1 MNGVLNW
8 GRLGLPLGFLKIF
21 VLLVSLIGLGAW
33 GGSATAAP
41 TWQASSAI
49 AASTGADVTVTLPA
63 HVANDILL
71 LQVVVRDV
79 NDTITWPTGWTQIAT
94 VDRGTTARYW
104 WAWRRAA
111 SAAEPN
117 PLVNKNTT
125 TGNTYAA
132 VTTYR
137 GAITT
142 GDPWEVKGTPNTS
155 TAAGHVLNGI
165 TTLTAESLI
174 VASLCGENNSAA
186 SGTTFSA
193 TNPATLAQVL
203 YVESSTGSDGA
214 CTAGAGARTTAGA
227 TGNVTATWTNTVV
240 GSGGIVLALKP
251 EPPTVVSI
259 NRADADPTNAASVS
273 WTVTFSASVTGV
285 SSSNFT
291 LVNSGLG
298 GTPAITS
305 VTGSGN
311 TWTVTAS
318 TGTGSGTLGLNM
330 TNTTGVSPALTN
342 LPFTGQVYT
351 MDGTAPVV
359 SSVVRVD
366 PTPTAL
372 ASVSWA
378 VTFSESV
385 TGVDAADFAL
395 VQTGGVSGAL
405 ITSVTGSGTSWAV
418 TASTGSGNGTL
429 GLNLAD
435 DDSIIDSAGNP
446 LGGIGAGNGS
456 FTGEVYTVTRPVA
469 YYHDTTNGVN
479 IGFDGTTNVTS
490 GTNQTIPPII
500 TALLTTA
507 NTCTGSARSQNHP
520 TGLYTHSRW
529 YLNTNYAVA
538 TNIAANPSG
547 SARLR
552 GQATTN
558 TVIVSLYDYDPV
570 LGTKTLIGSSPAIT
584 LTGGGTTTAYP
595 YTISSPLYTVPA
607 GHRLMLQ
614 YNFNQPGAT
623 NRARVYCSAASAYI
637 AVTETAVPLVVS
649 ASASTVVANPTSVA
663 ADNVTT
669 STITVTLKTGSGLPV
684 PGKTVTL
691 AAGSGSSVITTVS
704 GTTDASGVAT
714 FTVRDGTVEGP
725 ITYTATD
732 TTDSIVITQTAQV
745 TFTAPSLC
753 FNDLFAGTLG
763 ASWLVGSQSG
773 SFTPA
778 IVSGRLRLTDAT
790 TGQATWAT
798 LQRLLPAAGNKVTV
812 EFEHFAYGGSGADG
826 IAVVFSD
833 ASVAPAAGAFGGSL
847 GYAQKSNPGSDCTI
861 VGGCPGFA
869 GGWLGVALDEYG
881 NFSNPT
887 EGRYGGTG
895 QVVDSVSIRGS
906 GTGVSGYRF
915 LEGTAT
921 LSPGIDGNNVPPG
934 TVAHRYRIII
944 DHTDSVHAYVSV
956 ERDTTSGAGTAYTNL
971 LAPFDVKDPGYSQ
984 SAIPLNFNLSFTGST
999 GASTNIHEIG
1009 NLSICTVQPL
1019 VTPTLHHIEIDH
1031 GGSACTSGTAPIT
1044 VKACADAGCTAL
1056 YLDNVTVNLTP
1067 NAGGALTWAPTE
1079 PVTFSG
1085 GSVDLTLANTTANT
1099 QTLGGTATS
1108 PTTGNATRCFNGAAE
1123 TCSLVFSAC
1132 TVDTVEVSATSVAG
1146 TPIFTKLAGTT
1157 FNLHAVRTGG
1167 GNQAVSAVQLVDASS
1182 GTCST
1187 YPALTSTISPAT
1199 FTLSGGNPRQTVAFT
1214 YNDAAPNVKVRMTTP
1229 GPVLSCSSDN
1239 FAIRPLAF
1247 TVTSSASNPGTG
1259 GAPVF
1264 RAGTDPFSLTVT
1276 AVYGATPT
1284 GGYNGT
1290 PLLNDSLIATSLANL
1305 GSVEAVTFPA
1315 ASAGVSTASGF
1326 KYDEVGNFNL
1336 AQYAVYDDAFAT
1348 VDSVKGECIPGF
1360 SNVLDGNGKY
1370 SCQFGSTAAGPFGRF
1385 VPDHFTVAG
1394 AVSDAC
1400 AAGVFTYM
1408 GQSFALS
1415 QAGVVEA
1422 RNFADDVTANYAG
1435 AYAPGSVGFGAED
1448 ADNGTDLGGSLVF
1461 TGTGLPLSGTWAAGI
1476 FTLTGSATAV
1486 TFTRPAAPSGPFEQL
1501 NMGLTVADTDV
1512 ATVPRVAG
1520 ADFNPSAIGGVS
1532 TYKSFAGSPLKMRF
1546 GRLKLSNAY
1555 GSELLNLP
1563 VPIQAQYWNGTTFVP
1578 NEADNCTVLDSTN
1591 VALGNY
1597 QRKAGDT
1604 WTTSPTLAN
1613 TAAIQG
1619 RWQVNLSKPSP
1630 TPAGK
1635 GSVDL
1640 CVDLGADPVGGTV
1653 CSAIASA
1660 NLPYLQGLWS
1670 PGTGYNN
1677 DPKVRATFGVFKG
1690 NDEFIYLREMY

>member
-1 MNGVLNW
+1 MNGILNW
-8 GRLGLPLGFLKIF
+8 GKCSRTVFFYTVFIA
-21 VLLVSLIGLGAW
+21 LLSSVF
-33 GGSATAAP
+33 SAQAATCTSKASGNWNSAGTWNCTAGTSPAAGD
-41 TWQASSAI
+41 TVIIASPY
-49 AASTGADVTVTLPA
+49 TVTLNNNYSA
-63 HVANDILL
+63 TNLTINAGGTLADDGNDLTLSGNAVINGAY
-71 LQVVVRDV
+71 D
-79 NDTITWPTGWTQIAT
+79 G
-94 VDRGTTARYW
+94 
-104 WAWRRAA
+104 
-111 SAAEPN
+111 
-117 PLVNKNTT
+117 
-125 TGNTYAA
+125 TGNNGQLNMTGAGKTLSGTGTFIDIKRIQIDGS
-132 VTTYR
+132 VTIPAGSSFELTLQSEIR
-137 GAITT
+137 VAGTLTINGAIT
-142 GDPWEVKGTPNTS
+142 GAGQ
-155 TAAGHVLNGI
+155 TAGNRILRVDSGG
-165 TTLTAESLI
+165 TLT
-174 VASLCGENNSAA
+174 V
-186 SGTTFSA
+186 
-193 TNPATLAQVL
+193 
-203 YVESSTGSDGA
+203 
-214 CTAGAGARTTAGA
+214 GA
-227 TGNVTATWTNTVV
+227 TGSINAPNSVGEIRSGGAATNNGSVTLQGLTTQGTGTWTN
-240 GSGGIVLALKP
+240 SGGATCSA
-251 EPPTVVSI
+251 PPTCPAQPTVTSI
-259 NRADADPTNAASVS
+259 NLASANPTNAASVS

-311 TWTVTAS
+311 TRTVTAS

-342 LPFTGQVYT
+342 LPFTTGQVYT

-359 SSVVRVD
+359 SSLARVN

-372 ASVSWA
+372 ASVSWT

-385 TGVDAADFAL
+385 TGVNAADFAL
-395 VQTGGVSGAL
+395 VQAGGVSGAL
-405 ITSVTGSGTSWAV
+405 ITSVTGSGTSWTV

-547 SARLR
+547 SAFLR

-607 GHRLMLQ
+607 GHRLMLE

-714 FTVRDGTVEGP
+714 FTVKDGTVEGP

-753 FNDLFAGTLG
+753 FADSFAGTLG
-763 ASWLVGSQSG
+763 ASWSVGSQSG

-790 TGQATWAT
+790 NGQATWAT

-826 IAVVFSD
+826 VAVVFSD
-833 ASVAPAAGAFGGSL
+833 ASEAPVAGAFGGSL
-847 GYAQKSNPGSDCTI
+847 GYAQKSNPGSDCVI

-895 QVVDSVSIRGS
+895 QAIDSVSIRGS

-915 LEGTAT
+915 LQGTAT
-921 LSPGIDGNNVPPG
+921 LSPGVDGNNVPPG
-934 TVAHRYRIII
+934 MVAHRYRIII

-971 LAPFDVKDPGYSQ
+971 IAPFDVKDPGYSQ

-1009 NLSICTVQPL
+1009 NLSVCTAQPL
-1019 VTPTLHHIEIDH
+1019 LTPTLHHIEIDH
-1031 GGSACTSGTAPIT
+1031 GGSACTSGTAPVA

-1056 YLDNVTVNLTP
+1056 YLDNVTVDLSP

-1085 GSVDLTLANTTANT
+1085 GSAAMTLTNTTANT

-1108 PTTGNATRCFNGAAE
+1108 PTTGNATRCFNGATE

-1132 TVDTVEVSATSVAG
+1132 TVDAVEVSATSVAG

-1187 YPALTSTISPAT
+1187 YPALTSTILPTT

-1247 TVTSSASNPGTG
+1247 TVTSSASNPGAG
-1259 GAPVF
+1259 GAPVL
-1264 RAGTDPFSLTVT
+1264 RAGTDPFSLTAT
-1276 AVYGATPT
+1276 AGYSGYT
-1284 GGYNGT
+1284 GI
-1290 PLLNDSLIATSLANL
+1290 PLLNASLISTSLANL

-1336 AQYAVYDDAFAT
+1336 AQYAVYDDTFTT

-1394 AVSDAC
+1394 AISDAC
-1400 AAGVFTYM
+1400 AAGAFTYM

-1435 AYAPGSVGFGAED
+1435 AYAPGSVGFGAEE

-1486 TFTRPAAPSGPFEQL
+1486 TFTRPAAPSGPFDQL
-1501 NMGLTVADTDV
+1501 NTGLTVTDADV
-1512 ATVPRVAG
+1512 ATVPRVTG
-1520 ADFNPSAIGGVS
+1520 ADFNPGAIGGVA

-1546 GRLKLSNAY
+1546 GRLKLSNAH

-1613 TAAIQG
+1613 TAAVQG

-1630 TPAGK
+1630 APAGK

-1653 CSAIASA
+1653 CSATASA

-1670 PGTGYNN
+1670 PGTSYNN

>member
-1 MNGVLNW
+1 MSRLAKFFILSVVLAWSVVWNGTVM
-8 GRLGLPLGFLKIF
+8 
-21 VLLVSLIGLGAW
+21 
-33 GGSATAAP
+33 AAP
-41 TWQASSAI
+41 VFQ
-49 AASTGADVTVTLPA
+49 
-63 HVANDILL
+63 
-71 LQVVVRDV
+71 
-79 NDTITWPTGWTQIAT
+79 
-94 VDRGTTARYW
+94 
-104 WAWRRAA
+104 
-111 SAAEPN
+111 
-117 PLVNKNTT
+117 
-125 TGNTYAA
+125 
-132 VTTYR
+132 
-137 GAITT
+137 
-142 GDPWEVKGTPNTS
+142 
-155 TAAGHVLNGI
+155 AAG
-165 TTLTAESLI
+165 T
-174 VASLCGENNSAA
+174 AA
-186 SGTTFSA
+186 SGTGTVNPAWPAHAIDDVALLFIESA
-193 TNPATLAQVL
+193 GGEPATLSAPAGFVAVL
-203 YVESSTGSDGA
+203 NSPQATGA
-214 CTAGAGARTTAGA
+214 TTAGTRITVFWARATSAAMTAPTVADPGNHVYARIITYRNVINAGNPWDVTGGGVKAAASTSVTVTGVTTTVPDTLIVQAVARDNDSTAAAFSAQANANLAGIAERSDAGTNSGNGGGFAVWDGIKATAGA
-227 TGNVTATWTNTVV
+227 TGNTTATVTNSINAFLT
-240 GSGGIVLALKP
+240 IALKP
-251 EPPTVVSI
+251 QPPSVVSI
-259 NRADADPTNAASVS
+259 NRADPDPTNAASVS
-273 WTVTFSASVTGV
+273 WTVTFSTSVTGV

-305 VTGSGN
+305 VTGSG
-311 TWTVTAS
+311 TAWTVTAS

-330 TNTTGVSPALTN
+330 VNTTGVSPALTN

-359 SSVVRVD
+359 SSLVRVN

-372 ASVSWA
+372 ASVSWT

-385 TGVDAADFAL
+385 TGVNAADFAL
-395 VQTGGVSGAL
+395 VQAGGVSGAL
-405 ITSVTGSGTSWAV
+405 ITSVTGSGASWTV
-418 TASTGSGNGTL
+418 TASTGTGNGTL
-429 GLNLAD
+429 GLNLTD
-435 DDSIIDSAGNP
+435 DDSIIDSVSNP
-446 LGGIGAGNGS
+446 LGGTGAGNGS

-469 YYHDTTNGVN
+469 YYHDTTVGVA

-507 NTCTGSARSQNHP
+507 NTCTGSARSANHP

-547 SARLR
+547 SAFLR

-570 LGTKTLIGSSPAIT
+570 SGAKTLIGSSPAIT

-607 GHRLMLQ
+607 GHRLMLE

-623 NRARVYCSAASAYI
+623 NNARVYCSAASAYI
-637 AVTETAVPLVVS
+637 SVTETAAPLVVS
-649 ASASTVVANPTSVA
+649 ASASTVAANPTSVA

-669 STITVTLKTGSGLPV
+669 STITVTLKTSSGLPV

-714 FTVRDGTVEGP
+714 FTVKDGTVEGP

-745 TFTAPSLC
+745 TFTAPTLC
-753 FNDLFAGTLG
+753 FDDSFAGTLG
-763 ASWLVGSQSG
+763 TNWSVGSQSG

-833 ASVAPAAGAFGGSL
+833 ASEAPAAGAFGGSL
-847 GYAQKSNPGSDCTI
+847 GYAQKSNPGSDCVI

-869 GGWLGVALDEYG
+869 GGWLGIALDEYG
-881 NFSNPT
+881 NFSSPT

-915 LEGTAT
+915 LQGTAT
-921 LSPGIDGNNVPPG
+921 LSPGIDANNVPPG

-971 LAPFDVKDPGYSQ
+971 IAPFDVKDPGYSQ
-984 SAIPLNFNLSFTGST
+984 SAIPVSFNLSFTGST
-999 GASTNIHEIG
+999 GGSTNIHEIG
-1009 NLSICTVQPL
+1009 NLSTCTGLPL
-1019 VTPTLHHIEIDH
+1019 VEPTLHHIQIEH
-1031 GGSACTSGTAPIT
+1031 GGSACTSGTAPVT
-1044 VKACADAGCTAL
+1044 VKACADAGCTTL
-1056 YLDNVTVNLTP
+1056 YLGNVTVDLSP

-1085 GSVDLTLANTTANT
+1085 GSVELTLANTTANT

-1108 PTTGNATRCFNGAAE
+1108 PTTGNATRCFNGATE
-1123 TCSLVFSAC
+1123 TCALVFSAC
-1132 TVDTVEVSATSVAG
+1132 TVDAVEVSATSVAG
-1146 TPIFTKLAGTT
+1146 TPIFTKMAGTT

-1187 YPALTSTISPAT
+1187 YPALTSTIAPTT
-1199 FTLSGGNPRQTVAFT
+1199 FTLSGGNPRQVVAFT
-1214 YNDAAPNVKVRMTTP
+1214 FNDAAPNVKVRMTTP

-1239 FAIRPLAF
+1239 FAIRPQAF
-1247 TVTSSASNPGTG
+1247 TVTSSASNPGSG
-1259 GAPVF
+1259 GTPVF

-1284 GGYNGT
+1284 SGYSGT

-1305 GSVEAVTFPA
+1305 GSVEAVDFPA
-1315 ASAGVSTASGF
+1315 ASAGVSTVNGF

-1336 AQYAVYDDAFAT
+1336 AQYAVYDDAFAA
-1348 VDSVKGECIPGF
+1348 VDSVKGECITGF
-1360 SNVLDGNGKY
+1360 SNVPDGNGKY
-1370 SCQFGSTAAGPFGRF
+1370 SCQFGSAAAGPFGRF

-1400 AAGVFTYM
+1400 AAGAFTYM

-1435 AYAPGSVGFGAED
+1435 AYAPGSVTFGAEE
-1448 ADNGTDLGGSLVF
+1448 ADNGIDLGGSLVF
-1461 TGTGLPLSGTWAAGI
+1461 TGTGLPLSGAWAAGI
-1476 FTLTGSATAV
+1476 FSLTGSATAV
-1486 TFTRPAAPSGPFEQL
+1486 TFTRPAAPSGPFDQL
-1501 NMGLTVADTDV
+1501 SMGLTVTDTDV

-1520 ADFNPSAIGGVS
+1520 ADFNPGAIGGGAS
-1532 TYKSFAGSPLKMRF
+1532 YKSFAGSPLKMRF
-1546 GRLKLSNAY
+1546 GRLKLSNAH

-1563 VPIQAQYWNGTTFVP
+1563 VPIQAQYWNGTAFVP
-1578 NEADNCTVLDSTN
+1578 NEADNCTVLASTN
-1591 VALGNY
+1591 FALGNY

-1604 WTTSPTLAN
+1604 WTTLPTLVN

-1619 RWQVNLSKPSP
+1619 RWQVSLSKPSP
-1630 TPAGK
+1630 TPSGK

-1653 CSAIASA
+1653 CSATVPA
-1660 NLPYLQGLWS
+1660 NLPYLQSLWS
-1670 PGTGYNN
+1670 PGTSYNN

>member
-1 MNGVLNW
+1 MNGILNW
-8 GRLGLPLGFLKIF
+8 GKCSRTMFFYTVFI
-21 VLLVSLIGLGAW
+21 VLLSSVF
-33 GGSATAAP
+33 SAQAATCTSKASGNWNSAGTWNCTAGTSPAAGD
-41 TWQASSAI
+41 TVIVASPY
-49 AASTGADVTVTLPA
+49 TVTLNNNYSA
-63 HVANDILL
+63 TNLTINAGGALADGGNDLTLSGNAVINGAY
-71 LQVVVRDV
+71 D
-79 NDTITWPTGWTQIAT
+79 G
-94 VDRGTTARYW
+94 
-104 WAWRRAA
+104 
-111 SAAEPN
+111 
-117 PLVNKNTT
+117 
-125 TGNTYAA
+125 TGNNGQLNMTGAGKTLSGTGTFIDIKRIQIDGS
-132 VTTYR
+132 VTIPAGSSFELTLQSEIR
-137 GAITT
+137 VAGTLTINGAIT
-142 GDPWEVKGTPNTS
+142 GAGQ
-155 TAAGHVLNGI
+155 TAGNRILRVDSGG
-165 TTLTAESLI
+165 TLT
-174 VASLCGENNSAA
+174 V
-186 SGTTFSA
+186 
-193 TNPATLAQVL
+193 
-203 YVESSTGSDGA
+203 
-214 CTAGAGARTTAGA
+214 GA
-227 TGNVTATWTNTVV
+227 TGSINAPNSVGEIRSGGAATNNGSVTLQGLTTQGTGTWTN
-240 GSGGIVLALKP
+240 SGGATCSA
-251 EPPTVVSI
+251 PPICPAQTTVTSI
-259 NRADADPTNAASVS
+259 NLASANPTNAASVS
-273 WTVTFSASVTGV
+273 WTVTFSTSVTGV

-311 TWTVTAS
+311 TRTVTAS

-342 LPFTGQVYT
+342 LPFTTGQVYT

-359 SSVVRVD
+359 SSLARVN

-372 ASVSWA
+372 ASVSWT

-385 TGVDAADFAL
+385 TGVNAADFAL
-395 VQTGGVSGAL
+395 VQAGGVSGAL
-405 ITSVTGSGTSWAV
+405 ITSVTGSGTSWTV
-418 TASTGSGNGTL
+418 TASTGTGNGTL
-429 GLNLAD
+429 GLNLTD
-435 DDSIIDSAGNP
+435 DDSIIDSANNP

-469 YYHDTTNGVN
+469 YYHDTTAGVN
-479 IGFDGTTNVTS
+479 IGFDGSTNVTS

-507 NTCTGSARSQNHP
+507 NTCTGSARSRNHP

-529 YLNTNYAVA
+529 YLNTDYAVA
-538 TNIAANPSG
+538 TDIAANPSG

-552 GQATTN
+552 GGATTD
-558 TVIVSLYDYDPV
+558 TVIVSLYDYDPTLV
-570 LGTKTLIGSSPAIT
+570 TGGGKTLIGSSPVIT
-584 LTGGGTTTAYP
+584 LTGGTTTTAYP
-595 YTISSPLYTVPA
+595 YTISSPIYTVPA
-607 GHRLMLQ
+607 GHRLMLE
-614 YNFNQPGAT
+614 YNFNQAAT
-623 NRARVYCSAASAYI
+623 NYNARVYCSAANAYI
-637 AVTETAVPLVVS
+637 SVTETAATLVVS

-669 STITVTLKTGSGLPV
+669 STITVTLKTSTGTPV

-704 GTTDASGVAT
+704 GTTDAGGVAT
-714 FTVRDGTVEGP
+714 FTVKDGTVEGP

-753 FNDLFAGTLG
+753 FADSFAGTLG
-763 ASWLVGSQSG
+763 ASWSVGSQSG
-773 SFTPA
+773 SWTPA

-790 TGQATWAT
+790 TGQSTWAT

-812 EFEHFAYGGSGADG
+812 EFDYFAYGGSGADG
-826 IAVVFSD
+826 VAVVFSD
-833 ASVAPAAGAFGGSL
+833 ASEAPAAGAFGGSL
-847 GYAQKSNPGSDCTI
+847 GYAQKSNPGSDCVI

-869 GGWLGVALDEYG
+869 GGWLGIALDEYG

-895 QVVDSVSIRGS
+895 QVIDSVSIRGS

-915 LEGTAT
+915 LQGTAT

-944 DHTDSVHAYVSV
+944 DHMDSVHAYVSV

-971 LAPFDVKDPGYSQ
+971 IAPFDVKDPGYSQ
-984 SAIPLNFNLSFTGST
+984 SAIPVSFNLSFTGST

-1009 NLSICTVQPL
+1009 NLSTCTAQPL
-1019 VTPTLHHIEIDH
+1019 VVPTLHHIEIDH
-1031 GGSACTSGTAPIT
+1031 GGSACTSGTAPVT

-1056 YLDNVTVNLTP
+1056 YLGNVTVDLSP

-1085 GSVDLTLANTTANT
+1085 GSVELTLANTTANT

-1108 PTTGNATRCFNGAAE
+1108 PTAVNATRCFNGATE
-1123 TCSLVFSAC
+1123 TCALVFSVC
-1132 TVDTVEVSATSVAG
+1132 TFDALEVSLPTTNRV
-1146 TPIFTKLAGTT
+1146 IYTKLANTAFDLSVLSLSG
-1157 FNLHAVRTGG
+1157 A
-1167 GNQAVSAVQLVDASS
+1167 NQTVNTVELVNASS

-1187 YPALTSTISPAT
+1187 FPSLGSTSTTVPSPFAGNQRKT
-1199 FTLSGGNPRQTVAFT
+1199 FSFT
-1214 YNDAAPNVKVRMTTP
+1214 YAEAAPNVRVRMTNSAS
-1229 GPVLSCSSDN
+1229 VQSCSSDN
-1239 FAIRPLAF
+1239 FAIRPQAF
-1247 TVTSSASNPGTG
+1247 TVTSSASNSGTT

-1264 RAGTDPFSLTVT
+1264 RAGTDPFSLT
-1276 AVYGATPT
+1276 AAAGYSGYT
-1284 GGYNGT
+1284 GI
-1290 PLLNDSLIATSLANL
+1290 PLLNASLVATSLANL

-1315 ASAGVSTASGF
+1315 ASSGVSTANGF

-1400 AAGVFTYM
+1400 AAGAFTYM

-1422 RNFADDVTANYAG
+1422 RNFADNVTANYAG
-1435 AYAPGSVGFGAED
+1435 TYAPGSVTFGAEE
-1448 ADNGTDLGGSLVF
+1448 ADNGIDLGGSLVF
-1461 TGTGLPLSGTWAAGI
+1461 TGTGLPLSGAWAAGI
-1476 FTLTGSATAV
+1476 FSLTGSATAV
-1486 TFTRPAAPSGPFEQL
+1486 TFTRPAAPSGPFDQL
-1501 NMGLTVADTDV
+1501 SMGLTVTDTDV
-1512 ATVPRVAG
+1512 ATVPRVAT
-1520 ADFNPSAIGGVS
+1520 ADFNPGAIGGAA
-1532 TYKSFAGSPLKMRF
+1532 TYRSFAGSPLKMRF
-1546 GRLKLSNAY
+1546 GRLKLSNAH

-1563 VPIQAQYWNGTTFVP
+1563 VPIQAQYWNGTAFVP
-1578 NEADNCTVLDSTN
+1578 NEADNCTVLASTN
-1591 VALGNY
+1591 FALGNY

-1604 WTTSPTLAN
+1604 WTTSPTLVN

-1619 RWQVNLSKPSP
+1619 GWQVSLSKPSP
-1630 TPAGK
+1630 TPSGK

-1653 CSAIASA
+1653 CSATASA

-1670 PGTGYNN
+1670 PGTSYNN

>member
-1 MNGVLNW
+1 MNGILDW
-8 GRLGLPLGFLKIF
+8 GKLGLSLRLLKIF
-21 VLLVSLIGLGAW
+21 ALSVSLIGLGAW

-79 NDTITWPTGWTQIAT
+79 NDTITWPAGWTQIAT

-104 WAWRRAA
+104 WAWSRAV

-117 PLVNKNTT
+117 PLVNKNTS

-142 GDPWEVKGTPNTS
+142 GDPWEIKGTPNTS

-203 YVESSTGSDGA
+203 YVESSAGSDGA
-214 CTAGAGARTTAGA
+214 CTAGAGARTAAGA

-251 EPPTVVSI
+251 APPTVISI
-259 NRADADPTNAASVS
+259 NRADPDPSNAASVS

-311 TWTVTAS
+311 TRTVTAS

-359 SSVVRVD
+359 SSLARVN

-372 ASVSWA
+372 ASVSWT

-385 TGVDAADFAL
+385 TGVNAGDFAL
-395 VQTGGVSGAL
+395 VQAGGVSGAL
-405 ITSVTGSGTSWAV
+405 ITSVTGSGVSWTV
-418 TASTGSGNGTL
+418 TASTGTGNGTL
-429 GLNLAD
+429 GLNLTD
-435 DDSIIDSAGNP
+435 DDSIIDSVSNP
-446 LGGIGAGNGS
+446 LGGTGAGNGS

-469 YYHDTTNGVN
+469 YYHDTTAGVA
-479 IGFDGTTNVTS
+479 IGFDGSTNVT
-490 GTNQTIPPII
+490 GGDQIITATTPI
-500 TALLTTA
+500 TALL
-507 NTCTGSARSQNHP
+507 NPVSTCPVTSARSVNHP
-520 TGLYTHSRW
+520 AGLYTHSRW

-538 TNIAANPSG
+538 TNIGANPSG
-547 SARLR
+547 SADLR
-552 GQATTN
+552 GRGVGVE

-570 LGTKTLIGSSPAIT
+570 SGAKTQIGSSPAIT
-584 LTGGGTTTAYP
+584 ITGATTAYP
-595 YTISSPLYTVPA
+595 YSISSPLYTVPA

-614 YNFNQPGAT
+614 YDFNQPT
-623 NRARVYCSAASAYI
+623 TTDRARVYCSTPSPSYI
-637 AVTETAVPLVVS
+637 AVTETAAPLVVS

-669 STITVTLKTGSGLPV
+669 STITVTLKTSSGLPV

-704 GTTDASGVAT
+704 GTTDAGGVAT
-714 FTVRDGTVEGP
+714 FTVKDGTVEGP

-753 FNDLFAGTLG
+753 FADSFAGTLG
-763 ASWLVGSQSG
+763 ASWSVGSQSG
-773 SFTPA
+773 SWTPA

-790 TGQATWAT
+790 TGQSTWAT

-812 EFEHFAYGGSGADG
+812 EFDYFAYGGSGADG
-826 IAVVFSD
+826 VAVVFSD
-833 ASVAPAAGAFGGSL
+833 ASEAPAAGAFGGSL
-847 GYAQKSNPGSDCTI
+847 GYAQKSNPGSDCVI

-869 GGWLGVALDEYG
+869 GGWLGIALDEYG

-895 QVVDSVSIRGS
+895 QVIDSVSIRGS

-915 LEGTAT
+915 LQGTAT

-971 LAPFDVKDPGYSQ
+971 IAPFDVKDPGYSQ
-984 SAIPLNFNLSFTGST
+984 SAIPVSFNLSFTGST

-1009 NLSICTVQPL
+1009 NLSTCTAQPL
-1019 VTPTLHHIEIDH
+1019 VVPTLHHIEIDH
-1031 GGSACTSGTAPIT
+1031 GGSACTSGTAPVT

-1056 YLDNVTVNLTP
+1056 YLGNVTVDLSP

-1085 GSVDLTLANTTANT
+1085 GSAELTLANTTANT

-1108 PTTGNATRCFNGAAE
+1108 PTAVNATRCFNGATE
-1123 TCSLVFSAC
+1123 TCALVFSAC
-1132 TVDTVEVSATSVAG
+1132 TVDAVEVSATSVA
-1146 TPIFTKLAGTT
+1146 
-1157 FNLHAVRTGG
+1157 
-1167 GNQAVSAVQLVDASS
+1167 
-1182 GTCST
+1182 
-1187 YPALTSTISPAT
+1187 
-1199 FTLSGGNPRQTVAFT
+1199 
-1214 YNDAAPNVKVRMTTP
+1214 
-1229 GPVLSCSSDN
+1229 
-1239 FAIRPLAF
+1239 
-1247 TVTSSASNPGTG
+1247 
-1259 GAPVF
+1259 
-1264 RAGTDPFSLTVT
+1264 
-1276 AVYGATPT
+1276 
-1284 GGYNGT
+1284 
-1290 PLLNDSLIATSLANL
+1290 
-1305 GSVEAVTFPA
+1305 
-1315 ASAGVSTASGF
+1315 
-1326 KYDEVGNFNL
+1326 
-1336 AQYAVYDDAFAT
+1336 
-1348 VDSVKGECIPGF
+1348 
-1360 SNVLDGNGKY
+1360 
-1370 SCQFGSTAAGPFGRF
+1370 
-1385 VPDHFTVAG
+1385 
-1394 AVSDAC
+1394 
-1400 AAGVFTYM
+1400 
-1408 GQSFALS
+1408 
-1415 QAGVVEA
+1415 
-1422 RNFADDVTANYAG
+1422 
-1435 AYAPGSVGFGAED
+1435 
-1448 ADNGTDLGGSLVF
+1448 
-1461 TGTGLPLSGTWAAGI
+1461 
-1476 FTLTGSATAV
+1476 
-1486 TFTRPAAPSGPFEQL
+1486 
-1501 NMGLTVADTDV
+1501 
-1512 ATVPRVAG
+1512 
-1520 ADFNPSAIGGVS
+1520 
-1532 TYKSFAGSPLKMRF
+1532 
-1546 GRLKLSNAY
+1546 
-1555 GSELLNLP
+1555 
-1563 VPIQAQYWNGTTFVP
+1563 
-1578 NEADNCTVLDSTN
+1578 
-1591 VALGNY
+1591 
-1597 QRKAGDT
+1597 
-1604 WTTSPTLAN
+1604 
-1613 TAAIQG
+1613 
-1619 RWQVNLSKPSP
+1619 
-1630 TPAGK
+1630 
-1635 GSVDL
+1635 
-1640 CVDLGADPVGGTV
+1640 
-1653 CSAIASA
+1653 
-1660 NLPYLQGLWS
+1660 
-1670 PGTGYNN
+1670 
-1677 DPKVRATFGVFKG
+1677 
-1690 NDEFIYLREMY
+1690 

>member
-1 MNGVLNW
+1 MNGILNW
-8 GRLGLPLGFLKIF
+8 GKCSRTVFFYTVFIA
-21 VLLVSLIGLGAW
+21 LLSSVF
-33 GGSATAAP
+33 SAQAATCTSKASGNWNSAGTWNCTAGTSPAAGD
-41 TWQASSAI
+41 TVIIASPY
-49 AASTGADVTVTLPA
+49 TVTLNNNYSA
-63 HVANDILL
+63 TNLTINAGGTLADDGNDLTLSGNAVINGAY
-71 LQVVVRDV
+71 D
-79 NDTITWPTGWTQIAT
+79 G
-94 VDRGTTARYW
+94 
-104 WAWRRAA
+104 
-111 SAAEPN
+111 
-117 PLVNKNTT
+117 
-125 TGNTYAA
+125 TGNNGQLNMTGAGKTLSGTGTFIDIKRIQIDGS
-132 VTTYR
+132 VTIPAGSSFELTLQSEIR
-137 GAITT
+137 VAGTLTINGAIT
-142 GDPWEVKGTPNTS
+142 GAGQ
-155 TAAGHVLNGI
+155 TAGNRILRVDSGG
-165 TTLTAESLI
+165 TLT
-174 VASLCGENNSAA
+174 V
-186 SGTTFSA
+186 
-193 TNPATLAQVL
+193 
-203 YVESSTGSDGA
+203 
-214 CTAGAGARTTAGA
+214 GA
-227 TGNVTATWTNTVV
+227 TGSINAPNSVGEIRSGGAATNNGSVTLQGLTTQGTGTWTN
-240 GSGGIVLALKP
+240 SGGATCSA
-251 EPPTVVSI
+251 PPTCPAQPTVTSI
-259 NRADADPTNAASVS
+259 NLASANPTNAASVS

-311 TWTVTAS
+311 TRTVTAS

-342 LPFTGQVYT
+342 LPFTTGQVYT

-359 SSVVRVD
+359 SSLARVN

-372 ASVSWA
+372 ASVSWT

-385 TGVDAADFAL
+385 TSVNAADFAL
-395 VQTGGVSGAL
+395 VQAGGVSGAL
-405 ITSVTGSGTSWAV
+405 ITSVTGSGTSWTV

-429 GLNLAD
+429 GINLAD

-547 SARLR
+547 SAFLR

-607 GHRLMLQ
+607 GHRLMLE

-714 FTVRDGTVEGP
+714 FTVKDGTVEGP

-753 FNDLFAGTLG
+753 FADSFAGTLG
-763 ASWLVGSQSG
+763 ASWSVGSQSG

-790 TGQATWAT
+790 NGQATWAT

-826 IAVVFSD
+826 VAVVFSD
-833 ASVAPAAGAFGGSL
+833 ASEAPVAGAFGGSL
-847 GYAQKSNPGSDCTI
+847 GYAQKSNPGSDCVI

-915 LEGTAT
+915 LQGTAT
-921 LSPGIDGNNVPPG
+921 LSPGVDGNNVPPG
-934 TVAHRYRIII
+934 MVAHRYRIII

-971 LAPFDVKDPGYSQ
+971 IAPFDVKDPGYSQ
-984 SAIPLNFNLSFTGST
+984 SAIPTSFNLSFTGST

-1009 NLSICTVQPL
+1009 NLSVCTAQPL
-1019 VTPTLHHIEIDH
+1019 LTPTLHHIEIDH

-1056 YLDNVTVNLTP
+1056 YLDNVTVDLSP

-1085 GSVDLTLANTTANT
+1085 GSAAMTLTNTTANT

-1108 PTTGNATRCFNGAAE
+1108 PTTGNATRCFNGATE

-1132 TVDTVEVSATSVAG
+1132 TVDAVEVSATSVAG

-1187 YPALTSTISPAT
+1187 YPALTSTILPTT

-1247 TVTSSASNPGTG
+1247 TVTSSASNPGAG
-1259 GAPVF
+1259 GAPVL
-1264 RAGTDPFSLTVT
+1264 RAGTDPFSLTAT
-1276 AVYGATPT
+1276 AGYSGYT
-1284 GGYNGT
+1284 GI
-1290 PLLNDSLIATSLANL
+1290 PLLNASLISTSLANL

-1336 AQYAVYDDAFAT
+1336 AQYAVYDDTFTT

-1394 AVSDAC
+1394 AISDAC
-1400 AAGVFTYM
+1400 AAGAFTYM

-1435 AYAPGSVGFGAED
+1435 AYAPGSVGFGAEE

-1501 NMGLTVADTDV
+1501 NMGLTVTDTDV

-1520 ADFNPSAIGGVS
+1520 ADFNPSAIGGVA

-1546 GRLKLSNAY
+1546 GRLKLSNAH

-1578 NEADNCTVLDSTN
+1578 NDADNCTVLDSTN

-1613 TAAIQG
+1613 TAAVQG

-1630 TPAGK
+1630 APAGK

-1653 CSAIASA
+1653 CSATASA

-1670 PGTGYNN
+1670 PGTSYNN

>member
-1 MNGVLNW
+1 MSRLARLFILSVVLAWSVVWNDAVMAAPVFQAAGTAVSGTGTVNPAWPAHAIDDVALLFIESAGGQPATLSAPAGFVAVLNS
-8 GRLGLPLGFLKIF
+8 PQAT
-21 VLLVSLIGLGAW
+21 GATTAGTQITVFW
-33 GGSATAAP
+33 ARATSAAMTAP
-41 TWQASSAI
+41 TVADPGNHVYARIITYRNVINTGNPWDVTGGGVKA
-49 AASTGADVTVTLPA
+49 AASTTVTVTG
-63 HVANDILL
+63 V
-71 LQVVVRDV
+71 
-79 NDTITWPTGWTQIAT
+79 
-94 VDRGTTARYW
+94 
-104 WAWRRAA
+104 
-111 SAAEPN
+111 
-117 PLVNKNTT
+117 TT
-125 TGNTYAA
+125 TVPDTLIVQA
-132 VTTYR
+132 VAR
-137 GAITT
+137 
-142 GDPWEVKGTPNTS
+142 DNDS
-155 TAAGHVLNGI
+155 TAAAFSAQANANLAGI
-165 TTLTAESLI
+165 AERSD
-174 VASLCGENNSAA
+174 A
-186 SGTTFSA
+186 GTTSGNGGGFA
-193 TNPATLAQVL
+193 VW
-203 YVESSTGSDGA
+203 DGIKA
-214 CTAGAGARTTAGA
+214 TAGA
-227 TGNVTATWTNTVV
+227 TGNTTATVTSSINAFLT
-240 GSGGIVLALKP
+240 IALKP
-251 EPPTVVSI
+251 QPPSVVSI
-259 NRADADPTNAASVS
+259 NRADPDPTNAASVS

-311 TWTVTAS
+311 TRTVTAS

-359 SSVVRVD
+359 SSLARVN

-372 ASVSWA
+372 ASVSWT

-385 TGVDAADFAL
+385 TGVNAADFAL
-395 VQTGGVSGAL
+395 VQAGGVSGAL
-405 ITSVTGSGTSWAV
+405 ITSVTGSGVSWTV
-418 TASTGSGNGTL
+418 TASTGTGNGTL
-429 GLNLAD
+429 GLNLTD
-435 DDSIIDSAGNP
+435 DDSIIDSVSNP
-446 LGGIGAGNGS
+446 LGGTGAGNGS

-469 YYHDTTNGVN
+469 YYHDTTAGVA
-479 IGFDGTTNVTS
+479 IGFDGSTNVT
-490 GTNQTIPPII
+490 GGDQIITATTPI
-500 TALLTTA
+500 TALL
-507 NTCTGSARSQNHP
+507 NPVSTCPVTSARSVNHP
-520 TGLYTHSRW
+520 AGLYTHSRW

-538 TNIAANPSG
+538 TNIGANPSG
-547 SARLR
+547 SADLR
-552 GQATTN
+552 GRGVGVE

-570 LGTKTLIGSSPAIT
+570 SGAKTQIGSSPAIT
-584 LTGGGTTTAYP
+584 ITGATTAYP
-595 YTISSPLYTVPA
+595 YSISSPLYTVPA

-614 YNFNQPGAT
+614 YDFNQPT
-623 NRARVYCSAASAYI
+623 TTDRARVYCSTPSPSYI
-637 AVTETAVPLVVS
+637 AVTETAAPLVVS

-669 STITVTLKTGSGLPV
+669 STITVTLKTSSGLPV

-704 GTTDASGVAT
+704 GTTDAGGVAT
-714 FTVRDGTVEGP
+714 FTVKDGTVEGP

-753 FNDLFAGTLG
+753 FADSFAGTLG
-763 ASWLVGSQSG
+763 ASWSVGSQSG
-773 SFTPA
+773 SWTPA

-790 TGQATWAT
+790 TGQSTWAT

-812 EFEHFAYGGSGADG
+812 EFDYFAYGGSGADG
-826 IAVVFSD
+826 VAVVFSD
-833 ASVAPAAGAFGGSL
+833 ASEAPAAGAFGGSL
-847 GYAQKSNPGSDCTI
+847 GYAQKSNPGSDCVI

-869 GGWLGVALDEYG
+869 GGWLGIALDEYG

-895 QVVDSVSIRGS
+895 QVIDSVSIRGS

-915 LEGTAT
+915 LQGTAT

-971 LAPFDVKDPGYSQ
+971 IAPFDVKDPGYSQ
-984 SAIPLNFNLSFTGST
+984 SAIPVSFNLSFTGST

-1009 NLSICTVQPL
+1009 NLSTCTAQPL
-1019 VTPTLHHIEIDH
+1019 VVPTLHHIEIDH
-1031 GGSACTSGTAPIT
+1031 GGSACTSGTAPVT

-1056 YLDNVTVNLTP
+1056 YLGNVTVDLTP

-1085 GSVDLTLANTTANT
+1085 GSVELTLANTTANT

-1108 PTTGNATRCFNGAAE
+1108 PTAVNATRCFNGATE
-1123 TCSLVFSAC
+1123 TCALVFSVC
-1132 TVDTVEVSATSVAG
+1132 TFDALEVSLPTTNRV
-1146 TPIFTKLAGTT
+1146 IYTKLANTAFDLSVLSLSG
-1157 FNLHAVRTGG
+1157 A
-1167 GNQAVSAVQLVDASS
+1167 NQTVNTVELVNASS

-1187 YPALTSTISPAT
+1187 FPSLGSTSTTVPSPFTGNQRKT
-1199 FTLSGGNPRQTVAFT
+1199 FSFT
-1214 YNDAAPNVKVRMTTP
+1214 YAEAAPNVRVRLTNSAS
-1229 GPVLSCSSDN
+1229 VKSCSSDN
-1239 FAIRPLAF
+1239 FAIRPQAF
-1247 TVTSSASNPGTG
+1247 AVTSSASNSGTG
-1259 GAPVF
+1259 GTPIF
-1264 RAGTDPFSLTVT
+1264 RAGTDPFSLTAT
-1276 AVYGATPT
+1276 AGYSGYT
-1284 GGYNGT
+1284 GI
-1290 PLLNDSLIATSLANL
+1290 PLLNASLISTSLANL
-1305 GSVEAVTFPA
+1305 GSVEAVDFPA
-1315 ASAGVSTASGF
+1315 ASAGASTANGF

-1348 VDSVKGECIPGF
+1348 VDSVKGECTPGF
-1360 SNVLDGNGKY
+1360 SNVPDGNGKY
-1370 SCQFGSTAAGPFGRF
+1370 SCQFGSAVAGPFGRF
-1385 VPDHFTVAG
+1385 VPDHFTVVG

-1400 AAGVFTYM
+1400 AAGAFTYM

-1422 RNFADDVTANYAG
+1422 RNFADDVTANYAET
-1435 AYAPGSVGFGAED
+1435 YAPGSVTFGAEE
-1448 ADNGTDLGGSLVF
+1448 ADNGIDLGGSLVF
-1461 TGTGLPLSGTWAAGI
+1461 SAGHPFEGSPLAGAWTAGV
-1476 FTLTGSATAV
+1476 FTLTGGATAV
-1486 TFTRPAAPSGPFEQL
+1486 TFTRPAAPSGSFEQL
-1501 NMGLTVADTDV
+1501 SIGLTVTDTDV

-1520 ADFNPSAIGGVS
+1520 ADFNPGAIGGAAS
-1532 TYKSFAGSPLKMRF
+1532 YKSFAGSPLKMRF
-1546 GRLKLSNAY
+1546 GRLKLSNAH

-1563 VPIQAQYWNGTTFVP
+1563 VPIQAQYWNGTAFVP
-1578 NEADNCTVLDSTN
+1578 NEADNCTALASTN
-1591 VALGNY
+1591 FALGNY

-1604 WTTSPTLAN
+1604 WTTSPTLVN

-1640 CVDLGADPVGGTV
+1640 CVDLGTDPVGGTV
-1653 CSAIASA
+1653 CSATASA

-1670 PGTGYNN
+1670 PGTSYNN

>member
-1 MNGVLNW
+1 MSRLARLFILSVVLAWSVVWNGAVMAAPVFQAAGTAVSGTGTVNPAWPAHAIDDVALLFIESAGGQPATLSVPAGFVAVLNS
-8 GRLGLPLGFLKIF
+8 PQAT
-21 VLLVSLIGLGAW
+21 GATTAGTQITVFW
-33 GGSATAAP
+33 ARATSAAMTAP
-41 TWQASSAI
+41 TVADPGNHVYARIITYRNVINTGNPWDVTGGGVKA
-49 AASTGADVTVTLPA
+49 AASTAATVTG
-63 HVANDILL
+63 V
-71 LQVVVRDV
+71 
-79 NDTITWPTGWTQIAT
+79 
-94 VDRGTTARYW
+94 
-104 WAWRRAA
+104 
-111 SAAEPN
+111 
-117 PLVNKNTT
+117 TT
-125 TGNTYAA
+125 TVPDTLIVQA
-132 VTTYR
+132 VAR
-137 GAITT
+137 
-142 GDPWEVKGTPNTS
+142 DNDS
-155 TAAGHVLNGI
+155 TAAAFSAQANANLAGI
-165 TTLTAESLI
+165 AERSD
-174 VASLCGENNSAA
+174 A
-186 SGTTFSA
+186 GTTSGNGGGFA
-193 TNPATLAQVL
+193 VW
-203 YVESSTGSDGA
+203 DGIKA
-214 CTAGAGARTTAGA
+214 TAGA
-227 TGNVTATWTNTVV
+227 TGNTTATVTSSINAFLT
-240 GSGGIVLALKP
+240 IALKP
-251 EPPTVVSI
+251 QPPSVVSI
-259 NRADADPTNAASVS
+259 NRAGADPTNAASVS

-285 SSSNFT
+285 SGSNFT

-311 TWTVTAS
+311 TRTVTAS

-359 SSVVRVD
+359 SSLARVD

-372 ASVSWA
+372 ASVSWT

-385 TGVDAADFAL
+385 TGVNAADFAL
-395 VQTGGVSGAL
+395 VQAGGVSGAL
-405 ITSVTGSGTSWAV
+405 ITSVTGSGASWTV
-418 TASTGSGNGTL
+418 TASTGTGNGTL
-429 GLNLAD
+429 GLNLTD
-435 DDSIIDSAGNP
+435 DDSIIDSVSNP
-446 LGGIGAGNGS
+446 LGGMGAGNGS

-469 YYHDTTNGVN
+469 YYHDTTAGVD
-479 IGFDGTTNVTS
+479 IGFDGPTNVTS

-500 TALLTTA
+500 TALLTAA
-507 NTCTGSARSQNHP
+507 NTCTGSARSRNHP
-520 TGLYTHSRW
+520 AGLYTHSRW

-547 SARLR
+547 SAFLR
-552 GQATTN
+552 GGATTD
-558 TVIVSLYDYDPV
+558 TVVVSLYGYDPAS
-570 LGTKTLIGSSPAIT
+570 GAKTLIGSSPVIT
-584 LTGGGTTTAYP
+584 LTGGTTKTAYL

-607 GHRLMLQ
+607 GHRLMLE
-614 YNFNQPGAT
+614 YNFNQPAT
-623 NRARVYCSAASAYI
+623 NYNARVYCSAANAYI
-637 AVTETAVPLVVS
+637 SVTETAAALVVS
-649 ASASTVVANPTSVA
+649 ASASTVAANPTSVA

-669 STITVTLKTGSGLPV
+669 STITVTLKTSSGLPV

-704 GTTDASGVAT
+704 GTTDAGGVAT
-714 FTVRDGTVEGP
+714 FTVKDGTVEGP

-745 TFTAPSLC
+745 TFTAPTLC
-753 FNDLFAGTLG
+753 FNDSFAGTLG
-763 ASWLVGSQSG
+763 TNWSVGSQSG
-773 SFTPA
+773 SWTPA

-826 IAVVFSD
+826 VAVVFSD

-847 GYAQKSNPGSDCTI
+847 GYAQKSNPGSDCVI

-869 GGWLGVALDEYG
+869 GGWLGIALDEYG

-895 QVVDSVSIRGS
+895 FIPDSVSIRGS
-906 GTGVSGYRF
+906 GAGVSGYRF
-915 LEGTAT
+915 LQGTAT
-921 LSPGIDGNNVPPG
+921 LSPGVDGNNVPPG
-934 TVAHRYRIII
+934 MVAHRYRIII

-971 LAPFDVKDPGYSQ
+971 IAPFDVKDPGYSQ
-984 SAIPLNFNLSFTGST
+984 SAIPVSFNLSFTGST

-1009 NLSICTVQPL
+1009 NLSTCTAQPL
-1019 VTPTLHHIEIDH
+1019 VVPTLHHIEIDH
-1031 GGSACTSGTAPIT
+1031 GGSACTSGAAPVT

-1056 YLDNVTVNLTP
+1056 YLGNVTVDLSP

-1085 GSVDLTLANTTANT
+1085 GSIAMTLANTTANT

-1108 PTTGNATRCFNGAAE
+1108 PTAVNATRCFNGATE
-1123 TCSLVFSAC
+1123 TCALVFSVC
-1132 TVDTVEVSATSVAG
+1132 TFDALEVSLPTANRV
-1146 TPIFTKLAGTT
+1146 IYTKLANTAFDLSVLSLSG
-1157 FNLHAVRTGG
+1157 A
-1167 GNQAVSAVQLVDASS
+1167 NQTVNTVELVNASS

-1187 YPALTSTISPAT
+1187 FPSLGSTSTTVPSSFTGNQRKT
-1199 FTLSGGNPRQTVAFT
+1199 FSFIYA
-1214 YNDAAPNVKVRMTTP
+1214 DAAPNVRVRMTNSAS
-1229 GPVLSCSSDN
+1229 VKSCSSDN
-1239 FAIRPLAF
+1239 FAIRPQAF
-1247 TVTSSASNPGTG
+1247 TVTSSASNSGTT

-1264 RAGTDPFSLTVT
+1264 RAGMDPFSLT
-1276 AVYGATPT
+1276 AAAGYSGYT
-1284 GGYNGT
+1284 GI
-1290 PLLNDSLIATSLANL
+1290 PLLNASLVATSLANL

-1315 ASAGVSTASGF
+1315 ASSGVSTANGF

-1400 AAGVFTYM
+1400 AAGAFTYM

-1422 RNFADDVTANYAG
+1422 RNFADNVTANYAG
-1435 AYAPGSVGFGAED
+1435 TYAPGSVTFGAEE
-1448 ADNGTDLGGSLVF
+1448 ADNGIDMGGSLVF

-1486 TFTRPAAPSGPFEQL
+1486 TFTRPAIPSGPFEQL
-1501 NMGLTVADTDV
+1501 SMGLTVTDTDV

-1520 ADFNPSAIGGVS
+1520 ADFNPGAIGGAA

-1546 GRLKLSNAY
+1546 GRLKLSNAH

-1563 VPIQAQYWNGTTFVP
+1563 VPIQAQYWNGTAFVP
-1578 NEADNCTVLDSTN
+1578 NEADNCTALASTN
-1591 VALGNY
+1591 FALGNY

-1604 WTTSPTLAN
+1604 WTTSPTLVN

-1640 CVDLGADPVGGTV
+1640 CVDLGTDPVGGTV
-1653 CSAIASA
+1653 CSATASA

-1670 PGTGYNN
+1670 PGTSYNN

>member
-1 MNGVLNW
+1 MSWLARLFILSVVLAWSVVWNGAVM
-8 GRLGLPLGFLKIF
+8 
-21 VLLVSLIGLGAW
+21 
-33 GGSATAAP
+33 AAP
-41 TWQASSAI
+41 VFQ
-49 AASTGADVTVTLPA
+49 
-63 HVANDILL
+63 
-71 LQVVVRDV
+71 
-79 NDTITWPTGWTQIAT
+79 
-94 VDRGTTARYW
+94 
-104 WAWRRAA
+104 
-111 SAAEPN
+111 
-117 PLVNKNTT
+117 
-125 TGNTYAA
+125 
-132 VTTYR
+132 
-137 GAITT
+137 
-142 GDPWEVKGTPNTS
+142 
-155 TAAGHVLNGI
+155 AAG
-165 TTLTAESLI
+165 T
-174 VASLCGENNSAA
+174 AA
-186 SGTTFSA
+186 SGTGTVNPAWPAHAIDDVALLFIESA
-193 TNPATLAQVL
+193 GGEPATLSAPAGFVAVL
-203 YVESSTGSDGA
+203 NSPQATGA
-214 CTAGAGARTTAGA
+214 TTAGTRITVFWARATSAAMTAPTVADPGNHVYARIITYRNVINAGNPWDVTGGGVKAAASTSVTVTGVTTTVPDTLIVQAVARDNDSTAAAFSAQANANLAGIAERSDAGTNSGNGGGFAVWDGIKATAGA
-227 TGNVTATWTNTVV
+227 TGNTTATVTNSINAFLT
-240 GSGGIVLALKP
+240 IALKP
-251 EPPTVVSI
+251 QPPSVVSI
-259 NRADADPTNAASVS
+259 NRADPDPTNAASVS
-273 WTVTFSASVTGV
+273 WTVTFSTSVTGV

-311 TWTVTAS
+311 TRTVTAS

-359 SSVVRVD
+359 SSLARVN

-372 ASVSWA
+372 ASVSWT

-385 TGVDAADFAL
+385 TGVNAADFVL
-395 VQTGGVSGAL
+395 VQAGGVSGAL
-405 ITSVTGSGTSWAV
+405 ITSVTGSGASWTV
-418 TASTGSGNGTL
+418 TASTGTGNGTL
-429 GLNLAD
+429 GLNLTD
-435 DDSIIDSAGNP
+435 DDSIIDSVSNP
-446 LGGIGAGNGS
+446 LGGTGAGNGS

-469 YYHDTTNGVN
+469 YYHNTAAGVA

-507 NTCTGSARSQNHP
+507 NTCTGSARSANHP

-529 YLNTNYAVA
+529 YLNTDYAVA

-547 SARLR
+547 SAFLR
-552 GQATTN
+552 GQTATN

-570 LGTKTLIGSSPAIT
+570 SGAKTLIGSSPAIT
-584 LTGGGTTTAYP
+584 LTGGGTTTTYP

-607 GHRLMLQ
+607 GHRLMLE

-623 NRARVYCSAASAYI
+623 NNARVYCSAASAYI
-637 AVTETAVPLVVS
+637 SVTETAAPLVVS
-649 ASASTVVANPTSVA
+649 ASASTVAANPTSVA

-669 STITVTLKTGSGLPV
+669 STITVTLKTSSGLPV

-714 FTVRDGTVEGP
+714 FTVKDATVEGP

-753 FNDLFAGTLG
+753 FDDSFAGTLG
-763 ASWLVGSQSG
+763 TSWSVGSQSG
-773 SFTPA
+773 SWTPA

-790 TGQATWAT
+790 TGQSTWAT

-812 EFEHFAYGGSGADG
+812 EFDYFSYGGSGADG

-833 ASVAPAAGAFGGSL
+833 ASEAPAAGAFGGSL
-847 GYAQKSNPGSDCTI
+847 GYAQKSNPGSDCVI

-869 GGWLGVALDEYG
+869 GGWLGIALDEYG
-881 NFSNPT
+881 NFSSPT

-915 LEGTAT
+915 LQGTAT
-921 LSPGIDGNNVPPG
+921 LSPGIDANNVPPG

-971 LAPFDVKDPGYSQ
+971 IAPFDVKDPGYSQ
-984 SAIPLNFNLSFTGST
+984 SAIPVSFNLSFTGST
-999 GASTNIHEIG
+999 GGSTNIHEIG
-1009 NLSICTVQPL
+1009 NLSTCTGLPL
-1019 VTPTLHHIEIDH
+1019 VEPTLHHIQIEH
-1031 GGSACTSGTAPIT
+1031 GGSACTSGTAPVT
-1044 VKACADAGCTAL
+1044 VKACADAGCTTL
-1056 YLDNVTVNLTP
+1056 YLGNVTVDLSP

-1085 GSVDLTLANTTANT
+1085 GSVELTLANTTANT

-1108 PTTGNATRCFNGAAE
+1108 PTTGNATRCFNGATE
-1123 TCSLVFSAC
+1123 TCALVFSAC
-1132 TVDTVEVSATSVAG
+1132 TFDAVEVGAAAG
-1146 TPIFTKLAGTT
+1146 TPIFTKLANVA
-1157 FNLHAVRTGG
+1157 FNLDAKRLG
-1167 GNQAVSAVQLVDASS
+1167 GNQTLSKLEFVDASS
-1182 GTCST
+1182 GICST
-1187 YPALTSTISPAT
+1187 YTALQDYSTSLGLPLT
-1199 FTLSGGNPRQTVAFT
+1199 FNGGTTTRTFSFT
-1214 YNDAAPNVKVRMTTP
+1214 YNNAAPNVRVRLTNSAS
-1229 GPVLSCSSDN
+1229 VVSCSYDN
-1239 FAIRPLAF
+1239 FAIRPQAF
-1247 TVTSSASNPGTG
+1247 TVTSSASNPGSG
-1259 GAPVF
+1259 GAPIF
-1264 RAGTDPFSLTVT
+1264 RAGTDPFSLTAT
-1276 AVYGATPT
+1276 AVYGAIPITT
-1284 GGYNGT
+1284 SGYSGI
-1290 PLLNDSLIATSLANL
+1290 LRFNDSLIATSLANL
-1305 GSVEAVTFPA
+1305 GFIEAVDFPA
-1315 ASAGVSTASGF
+1315 ASAGVSTANGF
-1326 KYDEVGNFNL
+1326 KYNEVGNFNL
-1336 AQYAVYDDAFAT
+1336 AQYAVYDDAFAA
-1348 VDSVKGECIPGF
+1348 VDSVKGECITGF
-1360 SNVLDGNGKY
+1360 SNALDGNGKY

-1385 VPDHFTVAG
+1385 VPDHFTVVG

-1400 AAGVFTYM
+1400 AAGAFTYM

-1435 AYAPGSVGFGAED
+1435 TYAPGSVTFGAEE
-1448 ADNGTDLGGSLVF
+1448 ADNGADLGGSLVF
-1461 TGTGLPLSGTWAAGI
+1461 TGPPPTPLAGAWTAGI

-1486 TFTRPAAPSGPFEQL
+1486 TFTRPLASPSGPFDAL
-1501 NMGLTVADTDV
+1501 DIGLTVADADV
-1512 ATVPRVAG
+1512 AVLGTSPLVAG
-1520 ADFNPSAIGGVS
+1520 ADMNPTTVGNDTLIYRKFS
-1532 TYKSFAGSPLKMRF
+1532 GSPLKMRF
-1546 GRLKLSNAY
+1546 GRLKLSNAH

-1563 VPIQAQYWNGTTFVP
+1563 VPIQAQYWNGTAFVP
-1578 NEADNCTVLDSTN
+1578 NEADNCTVLASTN
-1591 VALGNY
+1591 FALGNY

-1604 WTTSPTLAN
+1604 WTTSPTLVN

-1619 RWQVNLSKPSP
+1619 GWQVSLSKPSP
-1630 TPAGK
+1630 TPSGK

-1640 CVDLGADPVGGTV
+1640 CVDLGADPVGGTL
-1653 CSAIASA
+1653 CSATVPA
-1660 NLPYLQGLWS
+1660 NLPYLQSLWS
-1670 PGTGYNN
+1670 PGTSYNN

>member
-1 MNGVLNW
+1 MNGILNW
-8 GRLGLPLGFLKIF
+8 GKCSRTMFFYTVFI
-21 VLLVSLIGLGAW
+21 VLLSSVF
-33 GGSATAAP
+33 SAQAATCTSKASGNWNSAGTWNCTAGTSPAAGD
-41 TWQASSAI
+41 TVIVASPY
-49 AASTGADVTVTLPA
+49 TVTLNNNYSA
-63 HVANDILL
+63 TNLTINAGGALADGGNDLTLSGNAVINGAY
-71 LQVVVRDV
+71 D
-79 NDTITWPTGWTQIAT
+79 G
-94 VDRGTTARYW
+94 
-104 WAWRRAA
+104 
-111 SAAEPN
+111 
-117 PLVNKNTT
+117 
-125 TGNTYAA
+125 TGNNGQLNMTGAGKTLSGTGTFIDIKRIQIDGS
-132 VTTYR
+132 VTIPAGSSFELTLQSEIR
-137 GAITT
+137 VAGTLTINGAIT
-142 GDPWEVKGTPNTS
+142 GAGQ
-155 TAAGHVLNGI
+155 TAGNRILRVDSGG
-165 TTLTAESLI
+165 TLT
-174 VASLCGENNSAA
+174 V
-186 SGTTFSA
+186 
-193 TNPATLAQVL
+193 
-203 YVESSTGSDGA
+203 
-214 CTAGAGARTTAGA
+214 GA
-227 TGNVTATWTNTVV
+227 TGSINAPNSVGEIRSGGAATNNGSVTLQGLTTQGTGTWTN
-240 GSGGIVLALKP
+240 SGGATCSA
-251 EPPTVVSI
+251 PPICPAQTTVTSI
-259 NRADADPTNAASVS
+259 NLASANPTNAASVS
-273 WTVTFSASVTGV
+273 WTVTFSTSVTGV

-311 TWTVTAS
+311 TRTVTAS

-342 LPFTGQVYT
+342 LPFTTGQVYT

-359 SSVVRVD
+359 SSLARVN

-372 ASVSWA
+372 ASVFWT

-385 TGVDAADFAL
+385 TGVNAADFAL
-395 VQTGGVSGAL
+395 VQAGGVSGAL
-405 ITSVTGSGTSWAV
+405 ITSVTGSGTSWTV
-418 TASTGSGNGTL
+418 TASTGTGNGTL
-429 GLNLAD
+429 GLNLTD
-435 DDSIIDSAGNP
+435 DDSIIDSVNNP

-469 YYHDTTNGVN
+469 YYHNTAAGVN

-507 NTCTGSARSQNHP
+507 NTCTGSARSANHP

-538 TNIAANPSG
+538 TNIGANPSG

-552 GQATTN
+552 GGATTD
-558 TVIVSLYDYDPV
+558 TVVVSLYDYDPTLV
-570 LGTKTLIGSSPAIT
+570 TGGGKTLIGSSPVIT
-584 LTGGGTTTAYP
+584 LTGGTTTTAYP
-595 YTISSPLYTVPA
+595 YTISSPIYTVPA
-607 GHRLMLQ
+607 GHRLMLE
-614 YNFNQPGAT
+614 YNFNQPVAT
-623 NRARVYCSAASAYI
+623 YNARVYCSAASAYI
-637 AVTETAVPLVVS
+637 SVTETAAPLVVS
-649 ASASTVVANPTSVA
+649 ASASTVAANPTSVA

-669 STITVTLKTGSGLPV
+669 STITVTLKTSSGLPV
-684 PGKTVTL
+684 PGKAVTL

-704 GTTDASGVAT
+704 GTTDAGGVAT
-714 FTVRDGTVEGP
+714 FTVKDGTVEGP

-753 FNDLFAGTLG
+753 FADSFAGTLG
-763 ASWLVGSQSG
+763 TSWSVGSQSG
-773 SFTPA
+773 GFTPA

-790 TGQATWAT
+790 TGQSTWAT

-812 EFEHFAYGGSGADG
+812 EFDYFAYGGSGADG
-826 IAVVFSD
+826 VAVVFSD

-847 GYAQKSNPGSDCTI
+847 GYAQKSNPGSDCVI

-869 GGWLGVALDEYG
+869 GGWLGIALDEYG

-895 QVVDSVSIRGS
+895 QVIDSVSIRGS

-915 LEGTAT
+915 LQGTAT

-944 DHTDSVHAYVSV
+944 DHMDSVHAYVSV

-971 LAPFDVKDPGYSQ
+971 IAPFDVKDPGYSQ
-984 SAIPLNFNLSFTGST
+984 SAIPLSFNLSFTGST

-1009 NLSICTVQPL
+1009 NLSTCTAQPL
-1019 VTPTLHHIEIDH
+1019 VTPTLHHIQIEH
-1031 GGSACTSGTAPIT
+1031 GGSACTSGTAPVT

-1056 YLDNVTVNLTP
+1056 YLGNVTVNLTP

-1085 GSVDLTLANTTANT
+1085 GSVAMTLANTNANT

-1108 PTTGNATRCFNGAAE
+1108 PTTGNATRCFNGATE

-1132 TVDTVEVSATSVAG
+1132 TVDAVEVSATSVAG
-1146 TPIFTKLAGTT
+1146 TPIFTKLAGMT

-1187 YPALTSTISPAT
+1187 YPALTSTIAPTT
-1199 FTLSGGNPRQTVAFT
+1199 FTLNGGNPRQVVAFT
-1214 YNDAAPNVKVRMTTP
+1214 FNDAAPNVKVRMTTP

-1239 FAIRPLAF
+1239 FAIRPQAF
-1247 TVTSSASNPGTG
+1247 TVTSSASNPGSG

-1264 RAGTDPFSLTVT
+1264 RAGTDPFSLTAT
-1276 AVYGATPT
+1276 AGYSGYT
-1284 GGYNGT
+1284 GI
-1290 PLLNDSLIATSLANL
+1290 PLLNASLVATSLANL

-1348 VDSVKGECIPGF
+1348 VDSVKGECTPGF

-1394 AVSDAC
+1394 AVSNAC
-1400 AAGVFTYM
+1400 AAGAFTYM

-1422 RNFADDVTANYAG
+1422 RNFADNVTANYAG
-1435 AYAPGSVGFGAED
+1435 TYAPGSVTFGAEE
-1448 ADNGTDLGGSLVF
+1448 ADNGIDLGGSLVF

-1486 TFTRPAAPSGPFEQL
+1486 TFTRPTIPSGPFDQL
-1501 NMGLTVADTDV
+1501 NMGLTVTDTDV

-1520 ADFNPSAIGGVS
+1520 ADFNPGAIGGVA

-1546 GRLKLSNAY
+1546 GRLKLSNAH

-1563 VPIQAQYWNGTTFVP
+1563 VPIQAQYWNGTAFVP
-1578 NEADNCTVLDSTN
+1578 NEADNCTALDSTN
-1591 VALGNY
+1591 FALGNY

-1604 WTTSPTLAN
+1604 WTTLPTLAN

-1653 CSAIASA
+1653 CSATASA

-1670 PGTGYNN
+1670 PGTSYNN
-1677 DPKVRATFGVFKG
+1677 EPKVRATFGVFKG

>member
-1 MNGVLNW
+1 MNGILNW
-8 GRLGLPLGFLKIF
+8 GKCSRTVFFYTVFIA
-21 VLLVSLIGLGAW
+21 LLSSVF
-33 GGSATAAP
+33 SAQAATCTSKASGNWNSAGTWNCTAGTSPAAGD
-41 TWQASSAI
+41 TVIIASPY
-49 AASTGADVTVTLPA
+49 TVTLNNNYSA
-63 HVANDILL
+63 TNLTINAGGTLADDGNDLTLSGNAVINGAY
-71 LQVVVRDV
+71 D
-79 NDTITWPTGWTQIAT
+79 G
-94 VDRGTTARYW
+94 
-104 WAWRRAA
+104 
-111 SAAEPN
+111 
-117 PLVNKNTT
+117 
-125 TGNTYAA
+125 TGNNGQLNMTGAGKTLSGTGTFIDIKRIQIDGS
-132 VTTYR
+132 VTIPAGSSFELTLQSEIR
-137 GAITT
+137 VAGTLTINGAIT
-142 GDPWEVKGTPNTS
+142 GAGQ
-155 TAAGHVLNGI
+155 TAGNRILRVDSGG
-165 TTLTAESLI
+165 TLT
-174 VASLCGENNSAA
+174 V
-186 SGTTFSA
+186 
-193 TNPATLAQVL
+193 
-203 YVESSTGSDGA
+203 
-214 CTAGAGARTTAGA
+214 GA
-227 TGNVTATWTNTVV
+227 TGSINAPNSVGEIRSGGAATNNGSVTLQGLTTQGTGTWTN
-240 GSGGIVLALKP
+240 SGGATCSA
-251 EPPTVVSI
+251 PPTCPAQPTVTSI
-259 NRADADPTNAASVS
+259 NLASANPTNAASVS

-311 TWTVTAS
+311 TRTVTAS

-342 LPFTGQVYT
+342 LPFTTGQVYT

-359 SSVVRVD
+359 SSLARVN

-372 ASVSWA
+372 ASVSWT

-385 TGVDAADFAL
+385 TGVNAADFAL
-395 VQTGGVSGAL
+395 VQAGGVSGAL
-405 ITSVTGSGTSWAV
+405 ITSVTGSGTSWTV

-547 SARLR
+547 SAFLR

-607 GHRLMLQ
+607 GHRLMLE

-714 FTVRDGTVEGP
+714 FTVKDGTVEGP

-753 FNDLFAGTLG
+753 FADSFAGTLG
-763 ASWLVGSQSG
+763 ASWSVGSQSG

-790 TGQATWAT
+790 NGQATWAT

-826 IAVVFSD
+826 VAVVFSD
-833 ASVAPAAGAFGGSL
+833 ASEAPVAGAFGGSL
-847 GYAQKSNPGSDCTI
+847 GYAQKSNPGSDCVI

-915 LEGTAT
+915 LQGTAT
-921 LSPGIDGNNVPPG
+921 LSPGVDGNNVPPG
-934 TVAHRYRIII
+934 MVAHRYRIII

-971 LAPFDVKDPGYSQ
+971 IAPFDVKDPGYSQ

-1009 NLSICTVQPL
+1009 NLSVCTAQPL
-1019 VTPTLHHIEIDH
+1019 LTPTLHHIEIDH
-1031 GGSACTSGTAPIT
+1031 GGSACTSGTAPVA

-1056 YLDNVTVNLTP
+1056 YLDNVTVDLSP

-1085 GSVDLTLANTTANT
+1085 GSAAMTLTNTTANT

-1108 PTTGNATRCFNGAAE
+1108 PTTGNATRCFNGATE

-1132 TVDTVEVSATSVAG
+1132 TVDAVEVSATSVAG

-1187 YPALTSTISPAT
+1187 YPALTSTILPTT

-1247 TVTSSASNPGTG
+1247 TVTSSASNPGAG
-1259 GAPVF
+1259 GAPVL
-1264 RAGTDPFSLTVT
+1264 RAGTDPFSLTAT
-1276 AVYGATPT
+1276 AGYSGYT
-1284 GGYNGT
+1284 GI
-1290 PLLNDSLIATSLANL
+1290 PLLNASLISTSLANL

-1336 AQYAVYDDAFAT
+1336 AQYAVYDDTFTT

-1394 AVSDAC
+1394 AISDAC
-1400 AAGVFTYM
+1400 AAGAFTYM

-1435 AYAPGSVGFGAED
+1435 AYAPGSVGFGAEE

-1501 NMGLTVADTDV
+1501 NMGLTVTDTDV

-1520 ADFNPSAIGGVS
+1520 ADFNPSAIGGVA

-1546 GRLKLSNAY
+1546 GRLKLSNAH

-1613 TAAIQG
+1613 TAAVQG

-1630 TPAGK
+1630 APAGK

>member
-1 MNGVLNW
+1 MNGILNW
-8 GRLGLPLGFLKIF
+8 GKCSRTVFFYTVFIA
-21 VLLVSLIGLGAW
+21 LLSSVF
-33 GGSATAAP
+33 SAQAATCTSKASGNWNSAGTWNCTAGTSPAAGD
-41 TWQASSAI
+41 TVIIASPY
-49 AASTGADVTVTLPA
+49 TVTLNNNYSA
-63 HVANDILL
+63 TNLTINAGGTLADDGNDLTLSGNAVINGAY
-71 LQVVVRDV
+71 D
-79 NDTITWPTGWTQIAT
+79 G
-94 VDRGTTARYW
+94 
-104 WAWRRAA
+104 
-111 SAAEPN
+111 
-117 PLVNKNTT
+117 
-125 TGNTYAA
+125 TGNNGQLNMTGAGKTLSGTGTFIDIKRIQIDGS
-132 VTTYR
+132 VTIPAGSSFELTLQSEIR
-137 GAITT
+137 VAGTLTINGAIT
-142 GDPWEVKGTPNTS
+142 GAGQ
-155 TAAGHVLNGI
+155 TAGNRILRVDSGG
-165 TTLTAESLI
+165 TLT
-174 VASLCGENNSAA
+174 V
-186 SGTTFSA
+186 
-193 TNPATLAQVL
+193 
-203 YVESSTGSDGA
+203 
-214 CTAGAGARTTAGA
+214 GA
-227 TGNVTATWTNTVV
+227 TGSINAPNSVGEIRSGGAATNNGSVTLQGLTTQGTGTWTN
-240 GSGGIVLALKP
+240 SGGATCSA
-251 EPPTVVSI
+251 PPTCPAQPTVTSI
-259 NRADADPTNAASVS
+259 NLASANPTNAASVS

-311 TWTVTAS
+311 TRTVTAS

-372 ASVSWA
+372 ASVSWT

-385 TGVDAADFAL
+385 TSVNAADFAL
-395 VQTGGVSGAL
+395 VQAGGVSGAL
-405 ITSVTGSGTSWAV
+405 ITSVTGSGTSWTV

-429 GLNLAD
+429 GINLAD

-547 SARLR
+547 SAFLR

-607 GHRLMLQ
+607 GHRLMLE

-714 FTVRDGTVEGP
+714 FTVKDGTVEGP

-753 FNDLFAGTLG
+753 FADSFAGTLG
-763 ASWLVGSQSG
+763 ASWSVGSQSG

-790 TGQATWAT
+790 NGQATWAT

-826 IAVVFSD
+826 VAVVFSD
-833 ASVAPAAGAFGGSL
+833 ASEAPVAGAFGGAL
-847 GYAQKSNPGSDCTI
+847 GYAQKSNPGSDCVI

-915 LEGTAT
+915 LQGTAT
-921 LSPGIDGNNVPPG
+921 LSPGVDGNNVPPG
-934 TVAHRYRIII
+934 MVAHRYRIII

-971 LAPFDVKDPGYSQ
+971 IAPFDVKDPGYSQ
-984 SAIPLNFNLSFTGST
+984 SAIPTSFNLSFTGST

-1009 NLSICTVQPL
+1009 NLSVCTAQPL
-1019 VTPTLHHIEIDH
+1019 LTPTLHHIEIDH

-1056 YLDNVTVNLTP
+1056 YLDNVTVDLSP

-1085 GSVDLTLANTTANT
+1085 GSAAMTLTNTTANT

-1108 PTTGNATRCFNGAAE
+1108 PTTGNATRCFNGATE

-1132 TVDTVEVSATSVAG
+1132 TVDAVEVSATSVAG

-1187 YPALTSTISPAT
+1187 YPALTSTILPTT

-1247 TVTSSASNPGTG
+1247 TVTSSASNPGAG
-1259 GAPVF
+1259 GAPVL
-1264 RAGTDPFSLTVT
+1264 RAGTDPFSLTAT
-1276 AVYGATPT
+1276 AGYSGYT
-1284 GGYNGT
+1284 GI
-1290 PLLNDSLIATSLANL
+1290 PLLNASLISTSLANL

-1336 AQYAVYDDAFAT
+1336 AQYAVYDDTFTT

-1394 AVSDAC
+1394 AISDAC
-1400 AAGVFTYM
+1400 AAGAFTYM

-1435 AYAPGSVGFGAED
+1435 AYAPGSVGFGAEE

-1501 NMGLTVADTDV
+1501 NMGLTVTDTDV

-1520 ADFNPSAIGGVS
+1520 ADFNPSAIGGVA

-1546 GRLKLSNAY
+1546 GRLKLSNAH

-1578 NEADNCTVLDSTN
+1578 NDADNCTVLDSTN

-1613 TAAIQG
+1613 TAAVQG

-1630 TPAGK
+1630 APAGK

-1653 CSAIASA
+1653 CSATASA

-1670 PGTGYNN
+1670 PGTSYNN